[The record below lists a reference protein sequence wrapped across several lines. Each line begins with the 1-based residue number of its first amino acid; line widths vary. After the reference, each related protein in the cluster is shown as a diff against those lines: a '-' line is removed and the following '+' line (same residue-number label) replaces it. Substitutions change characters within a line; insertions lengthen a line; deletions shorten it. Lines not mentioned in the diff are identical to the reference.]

1 MKADIRQLID
11 FNKFDTLLEGF
22 NKSTGLISGIF
33 DLEGN
38 ILSQSGWRQICVE
51 FHRSHSET
59 SQKCNISDT
68 LLSAV
73 RTEECKYNFYKC
85 LNGLVDVAVPIMID
99 GVHAA
104 NLFSGQFFLEE
115 PDFDFFRKQAKDFGF
130 DEKAYLE
137 ALSKVPVVS
146 KEEVIT
152 AMDFLLDITQ
162 LLCDLA
168 IQKAHQVELNKKL
181 KVSEQN
187 FKSVFDS
194 AGIGHAITFPS
205 GEVYVN
211 DTFSKI
217 MGYSREELQAKKW
230 QEMTPVNEIPVIEA
244 IMEPLLKGEKTTER
258 FQKKFI
264 RKDGSLMW
272 ADVCLSVA
280 RDEQGSPLHY
290 ITSVIDITESK
301 ESQEE
306 IRLAQ
311 DRFEKVAATTPGI
324 VYSFKMQPD
333 GKFLFHYGVDRL
345 KKYLGIPNLRIEEDA
360 KAIMNL
366 SHPDDLYHLTESIAI
381 SARELTPW
389 HFEWRLNHP
398 LRGERW
404 IECQSMPMREPDG
417 SILWTGV
424 AIDITK
430 RKNYQKAISESEERY
445 RSLFENM
452 NAGFVHFEVIQNVN
466 GVPIDL
472 LIVAANEDFEKIT
485 EVKLTDSIGK
495 SLTTILPGI
504 EKEEP
509 AWIEI
514 YSKVALSG
522 EPIQFEHTSEFFDK
536 FFTVSAFKAGPK
548 QCAVTF
554 VDITARKKA
563 EMELIASKERY
574 RNLLEVAPVG
584 ITVVKEGIITF
595 VNPAGLNI
603 IGAHKSDQII
613 GKEIKD
619 FIYPAYL
626 QESSNRIQRLLQ
638 GEKGL
643 YPAEIKYVRLDGKV
657 IDVEIFATKIIFNN
671 TPAIQVIVT
680 DITERKQLINEL
692 NKLNSELEFKVKQ
705 RTSQLE
711 ATNKELESFSYSVS
725 HDLRAPLRHIS
736 GYLDLINKKFKDA
749 LPEKAQHYLD
759 NVADAS
765 KQMGKLIDDL
775 LLFSRTGRQEI
786 RHAELDMGTIVNEI
800 VENKIWPGIEG
811 REINWTI
818 NPLPVVQGDYSLLK
832 QVWINL
838 LDNAVKYTRKQN
850 VAEITL
856 GSWEEPKDFVF
867 FVRDNG
873 VGFDMKY
880 ANKLFGVFER
890 LHDLTEFEGNGIG
903 LASVKNIVTK
913 HFGKV
918 WAESEPEK
926 GATIYFSL
934 PKTPEE
940 VL

>member
-11 FNKFDTLLEGF
+11 FNKFDALLEGF
-22 NKSTGLISGIF
+22 NKSTGLIAGIF
-33 DLEGN
+33 DLKGN

-51 FHRSHSET
+51 FHCTHSET

-73 RTEECKYNFYKC
+73 RTEEGKYNFYKC
-85 LNGLVDVAVPIMID
+85 LNGLVDVAVPIMIE

-104 NLFSGQFFLEE
+104 NLFSEQFFIEE
-115 PDFDFFRKQAKDFGF
+115 PDVDLFRKQAKEFGF
-130 DEKAYLE
+130 DEQAYLE

-162 LLCDLA
+162 LVCDMA

-187 FKSVFDS
+187 FKSVFES
-194 AGIGHAITFPS
+194 KGMGNAIIFPS

-217 MGYSREELQAKKW
+217 MGYGREELQVKKW
-230 QEMTPVNEIPVIEA
+230 QEMTPENQIPVLEA
-244 IMEPLLKGEKTTER
+244 IMEPMLKGEKNSER

-264 RKDGSLMW
+264 RKDGSLIW
-272 ADVCLSVA
+272 ADVSLSVA
-280 RDEQGSPLHY
+280 RDELSRPLHF
-290 ITSVIDITESK
+290 ITTIIDITESK
-301 ESQEE
+301 ESQEAFLDA
-306 IRLAQ
+306 R
-311 DRFEKVAATTPGI
+311 DRFEKVVATAPGI

-333 GKFLFHYGVDRL
+333 GRMFFQYGADRIRN
-345 KKYLGIPNLRIEEDA
+345 YLRIPNLRIEEDA
-360 KAIMNL
+360 KGLINL
-366 SHPDDLYHLTESIAI
+366 SHPDDINHLNESIFL

-398 LRGERW
+398 QDGEQW
-404 IECQSMPMREPDG
+404 VECQSMPMREPDG

-424 AIDITK
+424 ATDITK
-430 RKNYQKAISESEERY
+430 RKNDQKDLKESEERY

-452 NAGFVHFEVIQNVN
+452 NAGFVHFEVIQNAN

-472 LIVAANEDFEKIT
+472 LIVAANEGFGKVT
-485 EVKLTDSIGK
+485 GLNLKDSIGK
-495 SLTTILPGI
+495 SLTTVLPGI
-504 EKEEP
+504 EKDK
-509 AWIEI
+509 AGWIEI

-522 EPIQFEHTSEFFDK
+522 EPIQIDHTSELLDK
-536 FFTVSAFKAGPK
+536 FFTISAFKPGPK

-603 IGAHKSDQII
+603 IGAQKSDQII
-613 GKEIKD
+613 GKEIKT
-619 FIYPAYL
+619 FIHPDYL
-626 QESSNRIQRLLQ
+626 QESSSRIQRLLQ

-643 YPAEIKYVRLDGKV
+643 YPAESKFVRLDGKV
-657 IDVEIFATKIIFNN
+657 IDVEIFATTVFFND
-671 TPAIQVIVT
+671 TPSMQVIVS

-692 NKLNSELEFKVKQ
+692 NKLNSELEFKVKL

-711 ATNKELESFSYSVS
+711 DTNKDLESFSYSVS

-736 GYLDLINKKFKDA
+736 GYLDLVNKNFKDA

-759 NVADAS
+759 NVANAS

-775 LLFSRTGRQEI
+775 LLFSRTSRQEI
-786 RHAELDMGTIVNEI
+786 SHTELDMSTLVSEI
-800 VENKIWPGIEG
+800 VEKKIWTGIEG

-832 QVWINL
+832 QVWMNL
-838 LDNAVKYTRKQN
+838 LDNAVKYTRNQN

-873 VGFDMKY
+873 VGFDMTY
-880 ANKLFGVFER
+880 ASKLFGVFER
-890 LHDLTEFEGNGIG
+890 LHPLTEFEGNGIG
-903 LASVKNIVTK
+903 LAFVKNIISK

-918 WAESEPEK
+918 WAEAEPEK

-940 VL
+940 LL